1 MKTKKTIKRNE
12 TPKMSLTWFWLHWF
26 AGYAP
31 KSDEDGFTK
40 HRRVTGRYIRK
51 EGEIILKLFYL
62 ARSWVLR
69 KNQRG
74 ILSRQNLQRFF
85 RLDFGCTFWQSTLEK
100 MFKFKNRHGIQVKAD
115 FLEKIKSTLKH
126 KKSLQKHLKLD
137 SEYTVWQ
144 IIFHNFDEK
153 RKSRKSMILGAM
165 IDFSR
170 STFQDFVY

>member
-1 MKTKKTIKRNE
+1 MSIKKKTKKTIKRNE

-31 KSDEDGFTK
+31 KSDEDNFTK
-40 HRRVTGRYIRK
+40 HRRVTARHIRK

-85 RLDFGCTFWQSTLEK
+85 RLDFGCTFWQSTLEN
-100 MFKFKNRHGIQVKAD
+100 MFKFKKRHGIQVKVD
-115 FLEKIKSTLKH
+115 FLEKNKEYPETQ
-126 KKSLQKHLKLD
+126 KKPAKTS
-137 SEYTVWQ
+137 
-144 IIFHNFDEK
+144 
-153 RKSRKSMILGAM
+153 
-165 IDFSR
+165 
-170 STFQDFVY
+170 